1 MKWCYSYIMYK
12 SVIFR
17 LVISLNREIPNKL
30 GKTLW
35 GIPDQVGN
43 DVAETISSYRKRF
56 LAALSSALNDGIR
69 CIVLSNR
76 EIASSS
82 RVFGTPRNDCKYED
96 LLKWN

>member
-12 SVIFR
+12 SAIFR

-35 GIPDQVGN
+35 EIPDQVGN

-56 LAALSSALNDGIR
+56 LAALSSALTNGVHFAVPCLPTGRHAMMAANTI
-69 CIVLSNR
+69 L
-76 EIASSS
+76 E
-82 RVFGTPRNDCKYED
+82 
-96 LLKWN
+96 WN